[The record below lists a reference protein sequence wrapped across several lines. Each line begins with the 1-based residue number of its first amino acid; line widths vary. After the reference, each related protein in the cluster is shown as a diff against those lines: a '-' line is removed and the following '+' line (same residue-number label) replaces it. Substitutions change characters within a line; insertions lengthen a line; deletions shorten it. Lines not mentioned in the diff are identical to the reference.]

1 MSIAGSDRMA
11 TPAGDL
17 PTAGEDTVLHEVRGG
32 IARITLNRPQAAN
45 ALAPEQR
52 DLLIGLFQAHSQDPA
67 VRSVILRSAGKH
79 FCSGADLGRI
89 QNTMTASDRHVG
101 SGTDRILTGALRL
114 ITAILDCRKPVVG
127 AVQGV
132 AAGLG
137 LHVALACDLIV
148 ASAGARFFEPMTLR
162 GLVVDGAGAYLLP
175 RRIGL
180 QRAKEMAFLG
190 GMLPADLALQYG
202 LVNRVVP
209 EGELESET
217 EALAAQLARGATSA
231 IALTKRLLNESL
243 DAGREQA
250 FLLEAM
256 SVEIQSKAEDVS
268 EGVTAFIERRDPR
281 FVGH

>member
-1 MSIAGSDRMA
+1 MA
-11 TPAGDL
+11 EQA
-17 PTAGEDTVLHEVRGG
+17 EDMVLHEVKDG
-32 IARITLNRPQAAN
+32 IARITLNRPDAAN

-52 DLLIGLFQAHSQDPA
+52 DLLIELFGAYSADPE
-67 VRSVILRSAGKH
+67 VRVVILRSTGRH
-79 FCSGADLGRI
+79 FCAGADLGRI
-89 QNTMTASDRHVG
+89 RQGQGKSAVYVG
-101 SGTDRILTGALRL
+101 AGTDRILTGALRL
-114 ITAILDCRKPVVG
+114 ISAILDCRKPVVG

-148 ASAGARFFEPMTLR
+148 AGSAARFFEPMSLR

-175 RRIGL
+175 RRIGM

-190 GMLPADLALQYG
+190 GQLPADIALAYG

-209 EGELESET
+209 ADELEAAT
-217 EALAAQLARGATSA
+217 EDLAGQLARAATSA
-231 IALTKRLLNESL
+231 IALTKRLLNSSL

-256 SVEIQSKAEDVS
+256 SVELQSKADDVT
-268 EGVTAFIERRDPR
+268 EGISAFMERRDPQ
-281 FVGH
+281 FTGH

>member
-1 MSIAGSDRMA
+1 MA
-11 TPAGDL
+11 TAAEDATTVG
-17 PTAGEDTVLHEVRGG
+17 DTVLHEVRDSV
-32 IARITLNRPQAAN
+32 ARITLNRPDAAN

-52 DLLIGLFQAHSQDPA
+52 DRLIELFQAHSQDPG
-67 VRSVILRSAGKH
+67 VRCVILRSTGKH

-89 QNTMTASDRHVG
+89 QEARERSDRHVG

-114 ITAILDCRKPVVG
+114 ITAILDCRKPVVC
-127 AVQGV
+127 AVHGV
-132 AAGLG
+132 AGGLG

-148 ASAGARFFEPMTLR
+148 ASANARFFEPLTLR

-180 QRAKEMAFLG
+180 QRAKELAFLG
-190 GMLPADLALQYG
+190 GMLHADLALQYG
-202 LVNRVVP
+202 LVNRVVA
-209 EGELESET
+209 EDELERET
-217 EALAAQLARGATSA
+217 EALAAQLARAATSA

-250 FLLEAM
+250 FLMEAM
-256 SVEIQSKAEDVS
+256 SVELQSQAQDVP
-268 EGVTAFIERRDPR
+268 EGVTAFIERREPR